1 MAMQHVR
8 PGEVFDLA
16 PSSSSPVNEFSVAI
30 VKTKMFEAVR
40 LVVLSGTSIKEHKFD
55 GPIMLQCLE
64 GRVLLGLSECTR
76 ELSDGHWLYLDGGT
90 PHSISGIQDATLL
103 LTILFSHQDRTIA
116 GQITCSQDRN
126 PTVTTS

>member
-8 PGEVFDLA
+8 SGEVYDLT
-16 PSSSSPVNEFSVAI
+16 PSNSNPGNEFSVAI

-40 LVVLSGTSIKEHKFD
+40 LVVLAGTFIKEHKFD

-64 GRVLLGLSECTR
+64 GRVLLGISEDTR

-90 PHSISGIQDATLL
+90 AHSIRGIQDTSLL
-103 LTILFSHQDRTIA
+103 LTILFPHQDRTIA
-116 GQITCSQDRN
+116 EQISCSQHRN
-126 PTVTTS
+126 PAVTAP